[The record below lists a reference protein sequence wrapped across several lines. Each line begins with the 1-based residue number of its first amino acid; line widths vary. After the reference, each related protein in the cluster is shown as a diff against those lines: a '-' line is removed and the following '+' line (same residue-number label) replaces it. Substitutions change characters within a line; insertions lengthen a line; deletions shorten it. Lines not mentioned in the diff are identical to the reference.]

1 MRNDHEEECRVF
13 QRGRTCSSG
22 ASGRGSEYQSR
33 REAEVAKVLA
43 VKWKELEFQED
54 VRSRRDG

>member
-1 MRNDHEEECRVF
+1 MPFYVCVF

-22 ASGRGSEYQSR
+22 SSGRGSEYQSR
-33 REAEVAKVLA
+33 SEAEVAKVLA